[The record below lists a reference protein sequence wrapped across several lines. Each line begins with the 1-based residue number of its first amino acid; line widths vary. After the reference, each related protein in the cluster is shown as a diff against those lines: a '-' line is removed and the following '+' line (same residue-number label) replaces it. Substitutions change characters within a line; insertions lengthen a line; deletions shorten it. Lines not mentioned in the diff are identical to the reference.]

1 MILRRYRDAAGLP
14 QQQLA
19 DYAEVS
25 KGSISALEGG
35 RSVPNVDMLITLA
48 RAFGV
53 RPGNGW
59 TPLWTKRKKKCRH
72 GEDGLLGPASSYV
85 AHAASSRNIAHGNG
99 KKQGHHIGLLPD
111 ALEHAVEEHTDEA
124 AQHTG
129 AQG

>member
-1 MILRRYRDAAGLP
+1 MDSERTFWSKKLNEIRNKKHLT

-53 RPGNGW
+53 RPGER
-59 TPLWTKRKKKCRH
+59 L
-72 GEDGLLGPASSYV
+72 
-85 AHAASSRNIAHGNG
+85 
-99 KKQGHHIGLLPD
+99 D
-111 ALEHAVEEHTDEA
+111 AVVDE
-124 AQHTG
+124 TEKEVPPR
-129 AQG
+129 

>member
-1 MILRRYRDAAGLP
+1 MKNELTKITKHVMPMILRRYRDAAGLP

-53 RPGNGW
+53 RPGER
-59 TPLWTKRKKKCRH
+59 L
-72 GEDGLLGPASSYV
+72 
-85 AHAASSRNIAHGNG
+85 
-99 KKQGHHIGLLPD
+99 D
-111 ALEHAVEEHTDEA
+111 AVVDE
-124 AQHTG
+124 TEKEVPPR
-129 AQG
+129 

>member
-1 MILRRYRDAAGLP
+1 MNNGCGKIAKHVMPMILRRYRDAGGLP

-53 RPGNGW
+53 R
-59 TPLWTKRKKKCRH
+59 H
-72 GEDGLLGPASSYV
+72 GERL
-85 AHAASSRNIAHGNG
+85 
-99 KKQGHHIGLLPD
+99 D
-111 ALEHAVEEHTDEA
+111 AVVDE
-124 AQHTG
+124 TEKEVPPR
-129 AQG
+129 